1 MQGSGLEDLMY
12 FFHTDPPP
20 SGYLL
25 IKQLRLFGV
34 KPKEGW
40 RRRVWGTYVSDLNNE
55 SSQPVLNEE
64 DVALELT
71 CKDCHQDYV
80 CGGGKGGI

>member
-1 MQGSGLEDLMY
+1 MY

-20 SGYLL
+20 SGCLL

-40 RRRVWGTYVSDLNNE
+40 RRRVWGMYVSDLKNE
-55 SSQPVLNEE
+55 SSQFS
-64 DVALELT
+64 T
-71 CKDCHQDYV
+71 K
-80 CGGGKGGI
+80 